1 MRPAEDESVLQDLSS
16 QPETALREEF
26 VKQLDGF
33 RNMLL
38 KGVSP
43 KKAGGNAVNGAGL
56 VVLLQSYVDAINT
69 TGIPKL
75 KDAWSAAM
83 SAQLNSFAN
92 TATRELKASIN
103 KIQEERLPMDA
114 SSLKSCLEK
123 MKMEALKS
131 IPGENTN
138 ATRKSLVE
146 KLSVLA
152 DNLIEDTIRE
162 NVNRSNLECEEKF
175 DRLWNEQNENKEE
188 EKNEDD
194 VILNVW
200 RKYDRVRTKYFET
213 CDGPSL
219 ISTFSSR
226 TWMFNLR
233 HVLEKK
239 KATLE
244 HTHTHTG
251 TDRYLKPAL
260 ESIVQNA
267 KIEKEDMLG
276 RIEELNRNI
285 EKRQEELKFASQEL
299 GRARSHLA
307 EVESEKKEVE
317 ANLEVVNESLSK
329 RNEEL
334 LTSNLEL
341 DKQRALVKSHVE
353 KMENL
358 TRELDEKSREATKWK
373 QQEEQ
378 KRKELERSQ
387 ENLQSKQ
394 RQMASIRGKLDV
406 LRKECQ
412 SIRSK
417 QGDVVSWTKSQ
428 IRAEQGML
436 EDSLKRFVSM
446 TQRLQSRVKSDAEFK
461 RKDEE
466 SRKLLLERQVKS
478 LEVAEYVTSSRICS
492 LTI

>member
-1 MRPAEDESVLQDLSS
+1 MQFKRVHTHTHTHTCIRCKNLKKFFVKRRCATLVRPAEDESVLQDLSS

-83 SAQLNSFAN
+83 SAQLSSFAN
-92 TATRELKASIN
+92 RATRELKASIN
-103 KIQEERLPMDA
+103 KIQEERLPMDV
-114 SSLKSCLEK
+114 SSLESILEI

-162 NVNRSNLECEEKF
+162 NVNRSNVECEEKF

-244 HTHTHTG
+244 HTH
-251 TDRYLKPAL
+251 
-260 ESIVQNA
+260 IQV
-267 KIEKEDMLG
+267 
-276 RIEELNRNI
+276 RID
-285 EKRQEELKFASQEL
+285 
-299 GRARSHLA
+299 
-307 EVESEKKEVE
+307 
-317 ANLEVVNESLSK
+317 
-329 RNEEL
+329 
-334 LTSNLEL
+334 T
-341 DKQRALVKSHVE
+341 
-353 KMENL
+353 
-358 TRELDEKSREATKWK
+358 
-373 QQEEQ
+373 
-378 KRKELERSQ
+378 
-387 ENLQSKQ
+387 
-394 RQMASIRGKLDV
+394 
-406 LRKECQ
+406 
-412 SIRSK
+412 
-417 QGDVVSWTKSQ
+417 
-428 IRAEQGML
+428 
-436 EDSLKRFVSM
+436 
-446 TQRLQSRVKSDAEFK
+446 
-461 RKDEE
+461 
-466 SRKLLLERQVKS
+466 
-478 LEVAEYVTSSRICS
+478 
-492 LTI
+492 

>member
-16 QPETALREEF
+16 QPESSLREEF

-38 KGVSP
+38 KGVAP
-43 KKAGGNAVNGAGL
+43 KRAGGNAVNGAGL

-83 SAQLNSFAN
+83 SAQLSSFAN
-92 TATRELKASIN
+92 RATRELKASIN
-103 KIQEERLPMDA
+103 KIQERLPMDV
-114 SSLKSCLEK
+114 SSLESILEK

-162 NVNRSNLECEEKF
+162 NVNRSNVECEEKF

-188 EKNEDD
+188 DEDD
-194 VILNVW
+194 AVLNVW

-226 TWMFNLR
+226 T
-233 HVLEKK
+233 
-239 KATLE
+239 
-244 HTHTHTG
+244 
-251 TDRYLKPAL
+251 DRYLKPAL
-260 ESIVQNA
+260 ESIVQDA

-276 RIEELNRNI
+276 KIEELNRNI

-334 LTSNLEL
+334 LASNLEL

-358 TRELDEKSREATKWK
+358 TRELDEKTREAAKWK
-373 QQEEQ
+373 QEEEQ

-417 QGDVVSWTKSQ
+417 QGDVVSWTKSH
-428 IRAEQGML
+428 IRAEQDML

-466 SRKLLLERQVKS
+466 SRKLLLERQKES
-478 LEVAEYVTSSRICS
+478 LEVAE
-492 LTI
+492 